1 MDEGHEPA
9 GLRRSQLRAYG
20 LAIVRTSVG
29 LLFIGWLYS
38 LTPEDVRPSMLL
50 PASLLVIGAIVYL
63 LVLRWQVSRI
73 LRSQFPGIL
82 AGEALILSAAIFL
95 TIFGVVYM
103 VINSGNPQS
112 FTEPLTHFTA
122 LYLSVTILS
131 TVGFGDVTAV
141 TDAARTVVMIQMI
154 LTLGFLAVTFRVF
167 ARAASRAQQSRSQDG
182 ESPKEDQ

>member
-1 MDEGHEPA
+1 MNGGHKPRN
-9 GLRRSQLRAYG
+9 LRRSQLRAYG
-20 LAIVRTSVG
+20 LAAARTTIG

-38 LTPEDVRPSMLL
+38 LTPEDVRPTMLL
-50 PASLLVIGAIVYL
+50 PLTLLVVGVIVYF

-73 LRSQFPGIL
+73 LRSQFPGIV

-103 VINSGNPQS
+103 VINSSNPES

-122 LYLSVTILS
+122 LYLSVTVLS

-141 TDAARTVVMIQMI
+141 TDGARTVVMIQMI
-154 LTLGFLAVTFRVF
+154 LTLGFLAVTIRVF
-167 ARAASRAQQSRSQDG
+167 AKAASRAQQSRSQEP
-182 ESPKEDQ
+182 ESSESDR